1 MSPNL
6 AHAPR
11 FDAVPAPVSRTGL
24 PYRPDIDGLRAV
36 AVGAVIV
43 YHAFPRLLTGGF
55 IGVDIFFVISGY
67 LISQIIITDLHLGRF
82 SLAEFY
88 RRRARRI
95 LPALLLVLA
104 TCAVFGW
111 IVLLPTEFQWLGRS
125 MSWCASFLANIYFAR
140 TGAGYFQPVED
151 LNPLLHLWSLGVE
164 EQFYIAWP
172 ILLILAARRR
182 LTFGFLLAVL
192 AISFTA
198 SIWGAGHDPRRY
210 FYFPV
215 SRAWELAVG
224 GTLIAWQTRIS
235 RPALADGAAAY
246 RRFRFLPHACSL
258 TGLLLIAAAA
268 VCLNARLAIPG
279 FWSAIPV
286 AGSAL
291 LIAAGPHTPV
301 NRWLLSN
308 RPMRFAGRVSYPL
321 YLWHWP
327 LFSFVRIFL
336 GHPASPAI
344 ASAAILTAF
353 AAACATYRWLEL
365 PIRSGTCG
373 HRVVPALLAMLA
385 SLALLG
391 AAAGARW
398 LPGRLAGPLFV
409 AWDAA
414 VTDWQ
419 SPPGANLD
427 RHSGI
432 MTFDAT
438 SHRDRKTLFVGD
450 SHIEQYWPRAVHV
463 VDEHPDSA
471 RSAAFVTYRGCPP
484 LPGIDTTWPGTN
496 CRPFF
501 DYAMRRAFE
510 PDVDTVLFGAFWEKF
525 FLGEYAAQPA
535 HGVRDLWPAPLHLDS
550 AGTQIAFEQFQQ
562 ALAALVA
569 SGRRVFIVLSNPTS
583 PSFDPLFPAESRLSL
598 HSPLQLPIRPSVD
611 AAAFESFV
619 APLSERLR
627 GIAAA
632 VGAEAID
639 PRASLCDAMACPS
652 AGPDGLPLYL
662 DSNHLRA
669 SYAREQASFVDAMLL
684 GRKTTP

>member
-1 MSPNL
+1 MNHNL

-11 FDAVPAPVSRTGL
+11 FDAVPTPVTNAGL

-36 AVGAVIV
+36 AVGAVII
-43 YHAFPRLLTGGF
+43 YHAFPKLLTGGF
-55 IGVDIFFVISGY
+55 IGVDVFFVISGY
-67 LISQIIITDLHLGRF
+67 LISQIIITDLRSGRF
-82 SLAEFY
+82 SLVGFY

-125 MSWCASFLANIYFAR
+125 MSWCAAFLANIYFAR

-151 LNPLLHLWSLGVE
+151 VNPLLHLWSLGVE

-172 ILLILAARRR
+172 VLLMLVARRR
-182 LTFGFLLAVL
+182 LTLGLLLAVF
-192 AISFTA
+192 AISLAA
-198 SIWGAGHDPRRY
+198 SVWGAWHDPRRY

-224 GTLIAWQTRIS
+224 ALIAWQAGIS
-235 RPALADGAAAY
+235 QPALADDANPCA
-246 RRFRFLPHACSL
+246 RFRYLPHVCSL
-258 TGLLLIAAAA
+258 AGLLLIAVAA
-268 VCLNARLAIPG
+268 VGLTARLAIPG
-279 FWSAIPV
+279 FWSVIPV
-286 AGSAL
+286 TGAAL
-291 LIAAGPHTPV
+291 SIAAGPSAPL
-301 NRWLLSN
+301 NRWLLSIG
-308 RPMRFAGRVSYPL
+308 PMRFVGQVSYPL

-336 GHPASPAI
+336 GRAAPPAL
-344 ASAAILTAF
+344 AAAVILMAF
-353 AAACATYRWLEL
+353 IAACATYRWLEV
-365 PIRSGTCG
+365 PIRRGARG
-373 HRVVPALLAMLA
+373 RRVVPGLLAALA
-385 SLALLG
+385 GLALLG

-398 LPGRLAGPLFV
+398 LPGRLTGPLFV

-427 RHSGI
+427 RRSGI

-438 SHRDRKTLFVGD
+438 SRRDRKALFVGD
-450 SHIEQYWPRAVHV
+450 SHIEQYWPRAAQIVE
-463 VDEHPDSA
+463 EHPDSA

-484 LPGIDTTWPGTN
+484 LPGIDTTWPGTR
-496 CRPFF
+496 CHPFF

-510 PDVDTVLFGAFWEKF
+510 ADVDTVVFGAFWEKF

-535 HGVRDLWPAPLHLDS
+535 HGVRELWPAPLRLD
-550 AGTQIAFEQFQQ
+550 APGTQLAFEQFQQ
-562 ALAALVA
+562 AVASLVA

-583 PSFDPLFPAESRLSL
+583 PLFEPRFPAEVRWSL
-598 HSPLQLPIRPSVD
+598 HSPRLLGTRPGVD
-611 AAAFESFV
+611 SAAFESFV
-619 APLSERLR
+619 SPLTDRLR
-627 GIAAA
+627 SIAARA
-632 VGAEAID
+632 GAEAID
-639 PRASLCDAMACPS
+639 PRASLCDATACP
-652 AGPDGLPLYL
+652 AVGPDGLPLYL

-669 SYAREQASFVDAMLL
+669 TYARMQASFVDDLL
-684 GRKTTP
+684 MGHLPAP